1 MQSSKIIPYGKQSI
15 SESDVQAVIEVLRSD
30 FLTQGPVVPAF
41 EKAVAEYCHVRH
53 GVATTNATAALHLAC
68 LALGLGPG
76 DWLWTSPISFVAT
89 ANSALYCGAQ
99 VDFVDIDSRTYN
111 ISKEA
116 LEEKLLIAKQ
126 EGKLPKILIPVH
138 MCGQPCDMKAIHD
151 LSLQYGFKI
160 IEDASHAIGAK
171 YLDEPVG
178 NCHFSDITVFSFHP
192 VKIITTGEGG
202 MALTNNKEIANKLRY
217 LRSHGITTDRD
228 EMETYSNNEIWNY
241 QQIHLGF
248 NYRMTEMQAALG
260 LSQLKKINEFTRIR
274 TQIAKFYDASF
285 LPININ
291 TPWQTEDANSSFHL
305 YPIQLNSLSGISQK
319 ALYEKLNASGI
330 KVNLHYIPIYR
341 QPFYKKLGFIEGY
354 CPNAE
359 SYFKSSISLPLYASM
374 DEEQQYRVVKE
385 VKKHCLSKSTET
397 LMAKAI

>member
-68 LALGLGPG
+68 LALGLSPG

-89 ANSALYCGAQ
+89 ANSALYCGAK

-151 LSLQYGFKI
+151 LSLQ
-160 IEDASHAIGAK
+160 
-171 YLDEPVG
+171 L
-178 NCHFSDITVFSFHP
+178 
-192 VKIITTGEGG
+192 
-202 MALTNNKEIANKLRY
+202 L
-217 LRSHGITTDRD
+217 
-228 EMETYSNNEIWNY
+228 
-241 QQIHLGF
+241 
-248 NYRMTEMQAALG
+248 
-260 LSQLKKINEFTRIR
+260 
-274 TQIAKFYDASF
+274 
-285 LPININ
+285 
-291 TPWQTEDANSSFHL
+291 
-305 YPIQLNSLSGISQK
+305 
-319 ALYEKLNASGI
+319 
-330 KVNLHYIPIYR
+330 
-341 QPFYKKLGFIEGY
+341 
-354 CPNAE
+354 
-359 SYFKSSISLPLYASM
+359 
-374 DEEQQYRVVKE
+374 
-385 VKKHCLSKSTET
+385 
-397 LMAKAI
+397 